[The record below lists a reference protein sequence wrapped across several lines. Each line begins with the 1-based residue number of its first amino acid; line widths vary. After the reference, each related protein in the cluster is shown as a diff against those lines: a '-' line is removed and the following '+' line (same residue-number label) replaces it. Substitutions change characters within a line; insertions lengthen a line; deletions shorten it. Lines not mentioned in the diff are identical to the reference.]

1 MKKIFVVSII
11 FFAFLRAYA
20 GDEILIVPAPEAGAF
35 SNSDPTKAL
44 LWDQDSSKAV
54 VVFIPGGDGFIKLNQ
69 AVPSSKV
76 RGITKV
82 VAMLTDP
89 SVTSGTL
96 SAAFLP
102 SPYSLGTAHYPPARF
117 SEEHIKRVVSV
128 LKEIKE
134 KTKKPIWLYGHSN
147 GTISTFEVFNYLQA
161 KAEDDLLAGLIVS
174 GSRNVIRLPEKIN
187 KPVLFIHHKD
197 DGCED
202 TPYSDAYKHY
212 EKLKAIN
219 SARVSFATVT
229 THIEPAGNPCMSG
242 VHMFDN
248 DYEEVAKI
256 IDGFVNAP

>member
-1 MKKIFVVSII
+1 MS
-11 FFAFLRAYA
+11 
-20 GDEILIVPAPEAGAF
+20 
-35 SNSDPTKAL
+35 
-44 LWDQDSSKAV
+44 
-54 VVFIPGGDGFIKLNQ
+54 
-69 AVPSSKV
+69 
-76 RGITKV
+76 
-82 VAMLTDP
+82 TD
-89 SVTSGTL
+89 
-96 SAAFLP
+96 
-102 SPYSLGTAHYPPARF
+102 LG
-117 SEEHIKRVVSV
+117 EC
-128 LKEIKE
+128 
-134 KTKKPIWLYGHSN
+134 
-147 GTISTFEVFNYLQA
+147 Q
-161 KAEDDLLAGLIVS
+161 
-174 GSRNVIRLPEKIN
+174 RLPEKIN